1 MPSSNV
7 QRIKDKLDIVDVVGS
22 YVKLRKAG
30 KNYKGLSPF
39 TSEKT
44 PSFFVSPDKGLYYC
58 FSSGKGGDIF
68 SFVQEVEGVDF
79 PGALKILAD
88 KAGIELVSESPER
101 KEEREQLY
109 TLLEEA
115 TIFFENNLSQNKEAL
130 EYLLNRKLKKESMSM
145 WRLGIAPK
153 EWRALH
159 DALLAKGFSRVEI
172 EKVGLIKKGEE
183 GNFYDTFRDRIIF
196 PIFDVAGRV
205 IGFSGRILHPDEKAP
220 KYLNSPDTIFFNK
233 SEVLYGLHRAKSAI
247 RKLDYSILVEGQMD
261 IVMSHQGGFL
271 HTVASSGTA
280 LTEAHLNILKKLS
293 NRVIMAY
300 DADTAGLNAA
310 LRAADLALLLQME
323 VKVAVCPAGKD
334 PADVLGEDPEAWK
347 KIIKESKHLI
357 DFYLDKLIR
366 EKKDERTLARNIRE
380 RLLPYVRKISSSV
393 EQAHFIQGIANRAN
407 IREDALWQDL
417 RNISQTVD
425 NNPTK
430 ATITLQTLR
439 LSPRDEI
446 AGIIYWQESLP
457 TPDISIKDIE
467 AFITKYIG
475 EDATALIRKETESMK
490 DIFIIHV
497 SELYQE
503 KTIDVRAVEDMVKN
517 YAQSFLREEMR
528 LIQKKIKDAER
539 EGKETELDELLKKQ
553 DEISRQADKL
563 AREI

>member
-1 MPSSNV
+1 
-7 QRIKDKLDIVDVVGS
+7 GS
-22 YVKLRKAG
+22 YVKLNKAG
-30 KNYKGLSPF
+30 RNYKGLSPF

-68 SFVQEVEGVDF
+68 SFVQEIEGVDF
-79 PGALKILAD
+79 QGALKILAD

-101 KEEREQLY
+101 RLERDQLY
-109 TLLEEA
+109 LLLEEA
-115 TIFFENNLSQNKEAL
+115 TKFFEHTLSQNKEAL
-130 EYLLNRKLKKESMSM
+130 DYLLNRKLKKESMSL
-145 WRLGIAPK
+145 WRLGFAPK
-153 EWRALH
+153 EWRVLH
-159 DALLAKGFSRVEI
+159 DFLLSKGFSRVEI

-183 GNFYDTFRDRIIF
+183 GSFYDTFRDRIIF

-280 LTEAHLNILKKLS
+280 LTETHLNILKKMS
-293 NRVIMAY
+293 NRVVMAY
-300 DADTAGLNAA
+300 DADTAGSNAA
-310 LRAADLALLLQME
+310 LRAADLALSLGME
-323 VKVAVCPAGKD
+323 VKVAVSPTGKD
-334 PADVLGEDPEAWK
+334 PADVLGEDVEIWK

-357 DFYLDKLIR
+357 DFYLDKLLS
-366 EKKDERTLARNIRE
+366 EKKDERSLARTIRE
-380 RLLPYVRKISSSV
+380 RLLPYVRKITSSV
-393 EQAHFIQGIANRAN
+393 EQAHFIQGIANKSN

-417 RNISQTVD
+417 RVIPQTVD
-425 NNPTK
+425 
-430 ATITLQTLR
+430 ATRTETTISQTLR

-457 TPDISIKDIE
+457 TPDVSIKDIE

-475 EDATALIRKETESMK
+475 QDAAALIRKDTLSMK
-490 DIFIIHV
+490 DIFIIHI

-503 KTIDVRAVEDMVKN
+503 KKITARGVEDMVKN
-517 YAQSFLREEMR
+517 YAQNFLRDHMR
-528 LIQKKIKDAER
+528 SIQKEIKDAEKN
-539 EGKETELDELLKKQ
+539 GDETKLAELLKKQ
-553 DEISRQADKL
+553 DEISRKADRL
-563 AREI
+563 ARET